1 MRPALIGIGAA
12 AIIAAF
18 AAGAMFRARGDRV
31 QDLQDHIETRER
43 IDNALDRPDGC
54 AWPDRLH
61 GAC

>member
-1 MRPALIGIGAA
+1 MRLAVIGIGAA

-18 AAGAMFRARGDRV
+18 AAGAMFRARGYRG
-31 QDLQDHIETRER
+31 QELQGHIETRER

-54 AWPDRLH
+54 AWTDRLH